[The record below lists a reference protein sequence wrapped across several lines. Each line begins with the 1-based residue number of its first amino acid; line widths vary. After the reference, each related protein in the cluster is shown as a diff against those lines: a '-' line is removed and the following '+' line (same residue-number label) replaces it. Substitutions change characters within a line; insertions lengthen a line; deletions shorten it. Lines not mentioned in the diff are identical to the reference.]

1 MCDGI
6 RWPGHVWPRRST
18 AVAWSAD
25 IRGKGGVWPMAAHSF
40 RRVPSL
46 TGASGAARRPWPE
59 SDPVR
64 ASLVAIRF
72 ATAPRCASVVAS
84 IDEERIMVIVHVVAG
99 SLALIAGMIALF
111 ARKGAT
117 WHRRSG
123 LVFAIAMLVMTS
135 TGAVMAAIRTERISI
150 LAGVLTFYLVC
161 TGVLAVRKPVEQSRG
176 TLTVFMLVAFAVAI
190 AGYAIGFDVRANP
203 KTAGWAPMF
212 FVFASV
218 AFVAALLDA
227 RLLWVGTLQ
236 GAHRLARHL
245 WRMGFAL
252 LIANASFF
260 LGQADLLP
268 PHLRNFAVL
277 SIPVLTVL
285 LMTVFWL
292 ARVFWK
298 RAARQRLVS

>member
-1 MCDGI
+1 
-6 RWPGHVWPRRST
+6 
-18 AVAWSAD
+18 
-25 IRGKGGVWPMAAHSF
+25 
-40 RRVPSL
+40 
-46 TGASGAARRPWPE
+46 
-59 SDPVR
+59 
-64 ASLVAIRF
+64 
-72 ATAPRCASVVAS
+72 
-84 IDEERIMVIVHVVAG
+84 MVIVHIVAG

-111 ARKGAT
+111 ARKGAI
-117 WHRRSG
+117 WHCRSG

-135 TGAVMAAIRTERISI
+135 TGAVMAALKPERISI

-161 TGVLAVRKPVEQSRG
+161 TGVLAVRKPVEESRG
-176 TLTVFMLVAFAVAI
+176 ALTAFMLVAFAVAI

-203 KTAGWAPMF
+203 RMAGSAPLF

-218 AFVAALLDA
+218 AFAAALLDA
-227 RLLWVGTLQ
+227 RLLWAGALQ

-260 LGQADLLP
+260 LGQAKLLP
-268 PHLRNFAVL
+268 APMRNFALL

-292 ARVFWK
+292 VRVYGK
-298 RAARQRLVS
+298 RTAARRRGAIVAAAR

>member
-1 MCDGI
+1 
-6 RWPGHVWPRRST
+6 
-18 AVAWSAD
+18 
-25 IRGKGGVWPMAAHSF
+25 
-40 RRVPSL
+40 
-46 TGASGAARRPWPE
+46 
-59 SDPVR
+59 
-64 ASLVAIRF
+64 
-72 ATAPRCASVVAS
+72 
-84 IDEERIMVIVHVVAG
+84 MVNVHIVAG

-176 TLTVFMLVAFAVAI
+176 TLTVFMLLAFVVAI

-203 KTAGWAPMF
+203 KMAGWAPMF

-260 LGQADLLP
+260 LGQAKLLP
-268 PHLRNFAVL
+268 PHLRNFALL

-285 LMTVFWL
+285 LMTIYWL
-292 ARVFWK
+292 VRVYGK
-298 RAARQRLVS
+298 RAAPRRRGAAAAAAR